1 MEDEEVVCLNLKT
14 SPLTEVEKL
23 LIDPIIKILRNRIG
37 KVNAVSASIISDRL
51 SSWMQENRQFIPK
64 TFKLNDQKLKK
75 IIDHIRQF
83 DKISCLISNSK
94 GYYIASNQEEVNEE
108 LKEIRQKI
116 HNIQV
121 VHDHLEQQSSM
132 KFKIKK

>member
-1 MEDEEVVCLNLKT
+1 MEDEEVVYLNLKT

-83 DKISCLISNSK
+83 DKISCLISNNK

-121 VHDHLEQQSSM
+121 VHDHLELQSSI